1 MHNRNEKYRNY
12 YQMLNIQFIQA
23 QEEAEARDLG
33 IGLLRSPDELSDGEK
48 GNVESPTK
56 FWRLD
61 GFFVSFYGPIVIAI
75 MFIFSPGLDI
85 DYSKMEQVQNVKASV
100 GLIRPSSPS
109 TERPSKRKASS
120 SIRSNSSS
128 RIGASAFTSLHSSQT
143 PGRLFFMYIRLDF
156 FSISWKIRDV
166 YTYVEF

>member
-1 MHNRNEKYRNY
+1 MCKMYIDCRATKSHGSTSRTSQAAGSYQTTRLLYPPFNRNVKYRNY

-61 GFFVSFYGPIVIAI
+61 GFFLLVV
-75 MFIFSPGLDI
+75 
-85 DYSKMEQVQNVKASV
+85 
-100 GLIRPSSPS
+100 
-109 TERPSKRKASS
+109 
-120 SIRSNSSS
+120 
-128 RIGASAFTSLHSSQT
+128 
-143 PGRLFFMYIRLDF
+143 LF
-156 FSISWKIRDV
+156 
-166 YTYVEF
+166 